1 MNARKIEIPLAHVN
15 LKGELIFPEK
25 AIGLVLFSHGSGSS
39 RFSPRNKLVAERLN
53 QNGFATLLFD
63 LLTEDEDQV
72 YENRFNI
79 DLLASRLEEATEWLM
94 ENKATSAMPI
104 GYFGA
109 STGAASALLAAAHF
123 GKKIKAVVSRG
134 GRPDLA
140 LNHLEQIT
148 APTMLIVGQLDIPVI
163 ELNKKAFDRI
173 EAPKEL
179 RIITGASHL
188 FEEAG
193 KLNEVADIAISWYK
207 QHLVKKERR
216 HFKPKHSY

>member
-1 MNARKIEIPLAHVN
+1 MNARKIEIPLANVN
-15 LKGELIFPEK
+15 LKGEIVIPEN
-25 AIGLVLFSHGSGSS
+25 ANGLVLFSHGSGSS
-39 RFSPRNKLVAERLN
+39 RFSPRNKLVAELLN

-63 LLTEDEDQV
+63 LLTEDEDEV

-79 DLLASRLEEATEWLM
+79 DLLANRLEEATEWLM
-94 ENKATSAMPI
+94 ENKTTSDFPI

-123 GKKIKAVVSRG
+123 AKKIKAVVSRG

-148 APTMLIVGQLDIPVI
+148 APTLLIVGERDIPVI
-163 ELNKKAFDRI
+163 ELNRKAFDRI
-173 EAPKEL
+173 KAKKEM
-179 RIITGASHL
+179 RIIAGASHL
-188 FEEAG
+188 FEEEG
-193 KLNEVADIAISWYK
+193 KLTEVADLAISWYK

-216 HFKPKHSY
+216 HFKPIHSH